1 MSSERHHGQRTASA
15 QTYHYLATVFGA
27 ASLLPVL
34 ILAYVTLVYLLPA
47 TQEGAI
53 SLHPSAVSAMLL
65 ACILLAVSG
74 FVLVFRTASRLSR
87 LATSLSSVVPQ
98 GARRRRNELETLN
111 AAAMRLKSRTERQ
124 KNEIWQLKQ
133 QQAVLKQE
141 LKHAREAVQK
151 AELNHAIR
159 GTWDVVG
166 WQEYLNQEVERSRRY
181 HRLFCVLFVKID
193 RFAERIRGLPQ
204 PEGDE
209 VAQLLTERL
218 RKWIRA
224 SDLLAGEPRDHF
236 VLLLPETDSE
246 GGLRVGERLAVRF
259 PAEPVVARSALEGL
273 TFTVS
278 VGIASYPSDARD
290 AAPLVQC
297 ARYAMNFASH
307 RENGPVMV
315 FDRHLME
322 TE

>member
-1 MSSERHHGQRTASA
+1 
-15 QTYHYLATVFGA
+15 
-27 ASLLPVL
+27 
-34 ILAYVTLVYLLPA
+34 
-47 TQEGAI
+47 
-53 SLHPSAVSAMLL
+53 MLL
-65 ACILLAVSG
+65 ACTLLALSG
-74 FVLVFRTASRLSR
+74 FVFVFRTASRLSR
-87 LATSLSSVVPQ
+87 LATSLVSTIPQ
-98 GARRRRNELETLN
+98 GARRGRNELETLN
-111 AAAMRLKSRTERQ
+111 AAARRLRNVTERQ
-124 KNEIWQLKQ
+124 NNEIRQLKQ

-141 LKHAREAVQK
+141 LKHAREAEQK

-166 WQEYLNQEVERSRRY
+166 YQEYLNQEVERSRRY

-193 RFAERIRGLPQ
+193 RFVESVKGLPQ
-204 PEGDE
+204 PERDE
-209 VAQLLTERL
+209 VAQLVAERL

-224 SDLLAGEPRDHF
+224 SDLLATEPKDQF

-246 GGLRVGERLAVRF
+246 GGLRVGERLAARF

-273 TFTVS
+273 TFTAS

-290 AAPLVQC
+290 AAPLLQC
-297 ARYAMNFASH
+297 ARTAMNFASH

-322 TE
+322 TD